1 MSALPRSI
9 RAVAPT
15 GPGGPE
21 VLQLQERP
29 LPPLASGQVL
39 IKVGYAGVNRHDC
52 TQRKRGTPPPGATDV
67 FGLEVSGTIVAASA
81 DVPGTRIGQRVCAL
95 INGGGYADYCVA
107 EAALALEYPASLSE
121 AEAAALPE
129 ALFTFWFNVLELG
142 GLKADQ
148 WLLVHGGTSGVAS
161 LGIQVAKTLGARV
174 AVTAGTEAK
183 CTACRK
189 LGADLVI
196 NYRESDFV
204 EAMKRNPR
212 PSGRPLRAKEYR
224 RASHGR
230 QARAPD
236 QRTNADLLGNTR
248 IDFAQARGG
257 DQFDDASAGITAQD
271 SRRSAIAGPGLAAAG
286 QGHPAS
292 DRFDTYPARG
302 GPGACT
308 HGFGRPCRENTA
320 QAVTGLKTVAATG
333 R

>member
-129 ALFTFWFNVLELG
+129 ALFTFWFNVFELG

-161 LGIQVAKTLGARV
+161 LGIQVAKALGARV

-196 NYRESDFV
+196 NYRDSDFV
-204 EAMKRNPR
+204 EAMKQVGGANVILDQVGGLYAQRNIDALAMDGKLVHLTSAQTPTFSATLESISR
-212 PSGRPLRAKEYR
+212 KRAVVTSSMMRPLELPRKIAV
-224 RASHGR
+224 AR
-230 QARAPD
+230 QLLD
-236 QRTNADLLGNTR
+236 QVWPLLGKGIR
-248 IDFAQARGG
+248 PLIDSIHTLQEAALAHARMDSGVH
-257 DQFDDASAGITAQD
+257 AGKI
-271 SRRSAIAGPGLAAAG
+271 LL
-286 QGHPAS
+286 
-292 DRFDTYPARG
+292 
-302 GPGACT
+302 
-308 HGFGRPCRENTA
+308 RP
-320 QAVTGLKTVAATG
+320 
-333 R
+333 

>member
-129 ALFTFWFNVLELG
+129 ALFTFWFNVFELG

-174 AVTAGTEAK
+174 AVTGGTEAK

-204 EAMKRNPR
+204 EAMKQVGGANVILDQVGGLYAQRNIDALAMDGKLVHLTSAQTPTFSATLESISR
-212 PSGRPLRAKEYR
+212 KRAVVTSSMMRPLELPRKIAV
-224 RASHGR
+224 AR
-230 QARAPD
+230 QLLD
-236 QRTNADLLGNTR
+236 QVWPLLGKGIR
-248 IDFAQARGG
+248 PLIDSIHTLQEAALAHARMDSGVH
-257 DQFDDASAGITAQD
+257 AGKI
-271 SRRSAIAGPGLAAAG
+271 LL
-286 QGHPAS
+286 
-292 DRFDTYPARG
+292 
-302 GPGACT
+302 
-308 HGFGRPCRENTA
+308 RP
-320 QAVTGLKTVAATG
+320 
-333 R
+333 

>member
-15 GPGGPE
+15 GPGGLE

-81 DVPGTRIGQRVCAL
+81 DVSGTRIGQRVCAL

-129 ALFTFWFNVLELG
+129 ARFTFWFNVFELG

-174 AVTAGTEAK
+174 AVTGGTEAK

-196 NYRESDFV
+196 NYRDSDFV
-204 EAMKRNPR
+204 EAMKQVGGANVILDQVGGLYAQRNIDALAMDGKLVHLTSAQTPTFSATLESISR
-212 PSGRPLRAKEYR
+212 KRAVVTSSMMRPLELPRKIAV
-224 RASHGR
+224 AR
-230 QARAPD
+230 QLLD
-236 QRTNADLLGNTR
+236 QVWPLLGKGIR
-248 IDFAQARGG
+248 PLIDSIHTLEEAALAHARMDSGVH
-257 DQFDDASAGITAQD
+257 AGKI
-271 SRRSAIAGPGLAAAG
+271 LL
-286 QGHPAS
+286 
-292 DRFDTYPARG
+292 
-302 GPGACT
+302 
-308 HGFGRPCRENTA
+308 RP
-320 QAVTGLKTVAATG
+320 
-333 R
+333 

>member
-1 MSALPRSI
+1 MSALPRNI

-39 IKVGYAGVNRHDC
+39 IKVAYAGVNRHDC

-107 EAALALEYPASLSE
+107 EAALALEYPAGLSE

-129 ALFTFWFNVLELG
+129 ALFTFWFNVFELG

-161 LGIQVAKTLGARV
+161 LGIQVAKALGARV

-204 EAMKRNPR
+204 ETMKQVGGANVILDQVGGLYAQRNIDALAMDGKLVHLTSAQTPTFSATLESISRKRAVVT
-212 PSGRPLRAKEYR
+212 SSMMRPLELPRKIAV
-224 RASHGR
+224 AR
-230 QARAPD
+230 Q
-236 QRTNADLLGNTR
+236 LLGQVWPLLGKGIR
-248 IDFAQARGG
+248 PLIDSIHTLEEAALAHARMDSGVH
-257 DQFDDASAGITAQD
+257 AGKI
-271 SRRSAIAGPGLAAAG
+271 LL
-286 QGHPAS
+286 
-292 DRFDTYPARG
+292 
-302 GPGACT
+302 
-308 HGFGRPCRENTA
+308 RP
-320 QAVTGLKTVAATG
+320 
-333 R
+333 

>member
-1 MSALPRSI
+1 MSALPRNI

-39 IKVGYAGVNRHDC
+39 IQVAYAGVNRHDC

-107 EAALALEYPASLSE
+107 EAALALEYPAGLSE

-129 ALFTFWFNVLELG
+129 ALFTFWFNVFELG

-161 LGIQVAKTLGARV
+161 LGIQVAKALGARV

-204 EAMKRNPR
+204 ETMKQVGGANVILDQVGGLYAQRNIDALAMDGKLVHLTSAQTPTFSATLESISRKRAVVT
-212 PSGRPLRAKEYR
+212 SSMMRPLELPRKIAV
-224 RASHGR
+224 AR
-230 QARAPD
+230 QLLD
-236 QRTNADLLGNTR
+236 QVWPLLGKGIR
-248 IDFAQARGG
+248 PLIDSIHTLEEAALAHARMDSGVH
-257 DQFDDASAGITAQD
+257 AGKI
-271 SRRSAIAGPGLAAAG
+271 LL
-286 QGHPAS
+286 
-292 DRFDTYPARG
+292 
-302 GPGACT
+302 
-308 HGFGRPCRENTA
+308 RP
-320 QAVTGLKTVAATG
+320 
-333 R
+333 

>member
-1 MSALPRSI
+1 
-9 RAVAPT
+9 
-15 GPGGPE
+15 
-21 VLQLQERP
+21 
-29 LPPLASGQVL
+29 VL
-39 IKVGYAGVNRHDC
+39 IKVAYAGVNRHDC

-107 EAALALEYPASLSE
+107 EAALALEYPAGLSE

-129 ALFTFWFNVLELG
+129 ALFTFWFNVFELG

-161 LGIQVAKTLGARV
+161 LGIQVAKALGARV

-204 EAMKRNPR
+204 ETMKQVGGANVILDQVGGLYAQRNIDALAMDGKLVHLTSAQTPTFSATLESISRKRAVVT
-212 PSGRPLRAKEYR
+212 SSMMRPLELPRKIAV
-224 RASHGR
+224 AR
-230 QARAPD
+230 QLLD
-236 QRTNADLLGNTR
+236 QVWPLLGKGIR
-248 IDFAQARGG
+248 PLIDSIHTLEEAALAHARMDSGVH
-257 DQFDDASAGITAQD
+257 AGKI
-271 SRRSAIAGPGLAAAG
+271 LL
-286 QGHPAS
+286 
-292 DRFDTYPARG
+292 
-302 GPGACT
+302 
-308 HGFGRPCRENTA
+308 RP
-320 QAVTGLKTVAATG
+320 
-333 R
+333 

>member
-39 IKVGYAGVNRHDC
+39 IKVAYAGVNRHDC

-129 ALFTFWFNVLELG
+129 ALFTFWFNVFELG

-161 LGIQVAKTLGARV
+161 LGIQVAKALGARV

-204 EAMKRNPR
+204 EAMKQVGGANVILDQVGGLYAQRNIDALAMDGKLVHLTSAQTPTFSATLESISR
-212 PSGRPLRAKEYR
+212 KRAVVTSSMMRPLELPRKIAV
-224 RASHGR
+224 AR
-230 QARAPD
+230 QLLD
-236 QRTNADLLGNTR
+236 QVWPLLGKGIR
-248 IDFAQARGG
+248 PLIDSIHTLEEAALAHARMDSGVH
-257 DQFDDASAGITAQD
+257 AGKI
-271 SRRSAIAGPGLAAAG
+271 LL
-286 QGHPAS
+286 
-292 DRFDTYPARG
+292 
-302 GPGACT
+302 
-308 HGFGRPCRENTA
+308 RP
-320 QAVTGLKTVAATG
+320 
-333 R
+333 

>member
-81 DVPGTRIGQRVCAL
+81 DVSGTRIGQRVCAL

-129 ALFTFWFNVLELG
+129 ALFTFWFNVFELG

-161 LGIQVAKTLGARV
+161 LGIQVAKALGARV

-204 EAMKRNPR
+204 EAMKQVGGANVILDQVGGLYAQRNIDALAMDGKLVHLTSAQTPTFSATLESISR
-212 PSGRPLRAKEYR
+212 KRAVVTSSMMRPLELPRKIAV
-224 RASHGR
+224 AR
-230 QARAPD
+230 QLLD
-236 QRTNADLLGNTR
+236 QVWPLLGKGIR
-248 IDFAQARGG
+248 PLIDSIHTLEEAALAHARMDSGVH
-257 DQFDDASAGITAQD
+257 AGKI
-271 SRRSAIAGPGLAAAG
+271 LL
-286 QGHPAS
+286 
-292 DRFDTYPARG
+292 
-302 GPGACT
+302 
-308 HGFGRPCRENTA
+308 RP
-320 QAVTGLKTVAATG
+320 
-333 R
+333 

>member
-1 MSALPRSI
+1 MSALPRNI

-39 IKVGYAGVNRHDC
+39 IKVAYAGVNRHDC

-107 EAALALEYPASLSE
+107 EAALALEYPAGLSE

-129 ALFTFWFNVLELG
+129 ALFTFWFNVFELG

-161 LGIQVAKTLGARV
+161 LGIQVAKALGARV

-204 EAMKRNPR
+204 ETMKQVGGANVILDQVGGLYAQRNIDALAMDGKLVHLTSAQTPTFSATLESISRKRAVVT
-212 PSGRPLRAKEYR
+212 SSMMRPLELPRKIAV
-224 RASHGR
+224 AR
-230 QARAPD
+230 QLLD
-236 QRTNADLLGNTR
+236 QVWPLLGKGIR
-248 IDFAQARGG
+248 PLIDSIHTLEEAALAHARMDSGVH
-257 DQFDDASAGITAQD
+257 AGKI
-271 SRRSAIAGPGLAAAG
+271 LL
-286 QGHPAS
+286 
-292 DRFDTYPARG
+292 
-302 GPGACT
+302 
-308 HGFGRPCRENTA
+308 RP
-320 QAVTGLKTVAATG
+320 
-333 R
+333 

>member
-67 FGLEVSGTIVAASA
+67 FGLEVSGTVVAANA

-129 ALFTFWFNVLELG
+129 ALFTFWFNVFELG

-161 LGIQVAKTLGARV
+161 LGIQVAKALGARV

-204 EAMKRNPR
+204 EAMKQVGGANVILDQVGGLYAQRNIDALAMDGKLVHLTSAQTPTFSATLESISR
-212 PSGRPLRAKEYR
+212 KRAVVTSSMMRPLELPRKIAV
-224 RASHGR
+224 AR
-230 QARAPD
+230 QLLD
-236 QRTNADLLGNTR
+236 QVWPLLGKGIR
-248 IDFAQARGG
+248 PLIDSIHTLQEAALAHARMDSGVH
-257 DQFDDASAGITAQD
+257 AGKI
-271 SRRSAIAGPGLAAAG
+271 LL
-286 QGHPAS
+286 
-292 DRFDTYPARG
+292 
-302 GPGACT
+302 
-308 HGFGRPCRENTA
+308 RP
-320 QAVTGLKTVAATG
+320 
-333 R
+333 

>member
-1 MSALPRSI
+1 
-9 RAVAPT
+9 
-15 GPGGPE
+15 
-21 VLQLQERP
+21 
-29 LPPLASGQVL
+29 VL
-39 IKVGYAGVNRHDC
+39 IQVAYAGVNRHDC

-129 ALFTFWFNVLELG
+129 ALFTFWFNVFELG

-161 LGIQVAKTLGARV
+161 LGIQVAKALGARV

-204 EAMKRNPR
+204 EAMKQLGGANVILDQVGGLYAQRNIDALAMDGKLMHLTSAQTPTFSATLESISR
-212 PSGRPLRAKEYR
+212 KRAVVTSSMMRPLELPRKIAV
-224 RASHGR
+224 AR
-230 QARAPD
+230 QLLD
-236 QRTNADLLGNTR
+236 QVWPLLGKGIR
-248 IDFAQARGG
+248 PLIDSIHTLEEAALAHARMDSGVH
-257 DQFDDASAGITAQD
+257 AGKI
-271 SRRSAIAGPGLAAAG
+271 LL
-286 QGHPAS
+286 
-292 DRFDTYPARG
+292 
-302 GPGACT
+302 
-308 HGFGRPCRENTA
+308 RP
-320 QAVTGLKTVAATG
+320 
-333 R
+333 

>member
-1 MSALPRSI
+1 MSALPRNI

-39 IKVGYAGVNRHDC
+39 IKVAYAGVNRHDC

-129 ALFTFWFNVLELG
+129 ALFTFWFNVFELG

-161 LGIQVAKTLGARV
+161 LGIQVAKALGARV

-204 EAMKRNPR
+204 ETMKQVGGANVILDQVGGLYAQRNIDALAMDGKLVHLTSAQTPTFSATLESISRKRAVVT
-212 PSGRPLRAKEYR
+212 SSMMRPLELPRKIAV
-224 RASHGR
+224 AR
-230 QARAPD
+230 QLLD
-236 QRTNADLLGNTR
+236 QVWPLLGKGIR
-248 IDFAQARGG
+248 PLIDSIHTLEEAALAHARMDSGVH
-257 DQFDDASAGITAQD
+257 AGKI
-271 SRRSAIAGPGLAAAG
+271 LL
-286 QGHPAS
+286 
-292 DRFDTYPARG
+292 
-302 GPGACT
+302 
-308 HGFGRPCRENTA
+308 RP
-320 QAVTGLKTVAATG
+320 
-333 R
+333 

>member
-129 ALFTFWFNVLELG
+129 ALFTFWFNVFELG

-204 EAMKRNPR
+204 EAMKQVGGANVILDQVGGLYAQRNIDALAMDGKLVHLTSAQTPTFSATLESISR
-212 PSGRPLRAKEYR
+212 KRAVVTSSMMRPLELPRKIAV
-224 RASHGR
+224 AR
-230 QARAPD
+230 QLLD
-236 QRTNADLLGNTR
+236 QVWPLLGKGIR
-248 IDFAQARGG
+248 PLIDSIHTLEEAALAHARMDSGVH
-257 DQFDDASAGITAQD
+257 AGKI
-271 SRRSAIAGPGLAAAG
+271 LL
-286 QGHPAS
+286 
-292 DRFDTYPARG
+292 
-302 GPGACT
+302 
-308 HGFGRPCRENTA
+308 RP
-320 QAVTGLKTVAATG
+320 
-333 R
+333 

>member
-39 IKVGYAGVNRHDC
+39 IKVAYAGVNRHDC

-129 ALFTFWFNVLELG
+129 ALFTFWFNVFELG

-196 NYRESDFV
+196 NYRDSDFV
-204 EAMKRNPR
+204 EAMKQVGGANVILDQVGGLYAQRNIDALAMDGKLVHLTSAQTPTFSATLESISR
-212 PSGRPLRAKEYR
+212 KRAVVTSSMMRPLELPRKIAV
-224 RASHGR
+224 AR
-230 QARAPD
+230 QLLD
-236 QRTNADLLGNTR
+236 QVWPLLGKGIR
-248 IDFAQARGG
+248 PLIDSIHTLEEAALAHARMDSGVH
-257 DQFDDASAGITAQD
+257 AGKI
-271 SRRSAIAGPGLAAAG
+271 LL
-286 QGHPAS
+286 
-292 DRFDTYPARG
+292 
-302 GPGACT
+302 
-308 HGFGRPCRENTA
+308 RP
-320 QAVTGLKTVAATG
+320 
-333 R
+333 

>member
-161 LGIQVAKTLGARV
+161 LGIQVAKALGARV

-204 EAMKRNPR
+204 EAMKQVGGANVILDQVGGLYAQRNIDALAMDGKLVHLTSAQTPTFSATLESISR
-212 PSGRPLRAKEYR
+212 KRAVVTSSMMRPLELPRKIAV
-224 RASHGR
+224 AR
-230 QARAPD
+230 QLLD
-236 QRTNADLLGNTR
+236 QVWPLLGKGIR
-248 IDFAQARGG
+248 PLIDSIHTLEEAALAHARMDSGVH
-257 DQFDDASAGITAQD
+257 AGKI
-271 SRRSAIAGPGLAAAG
+271 LL
-286 QGHPAS
+286 
-292 DRFDTYPARG
+292 
-302 GPGACT
+302 
-308 HGFGRPCRENTA
+308 RP
-320 QAVTGLKTVAATG
+320 
-333 R
+333 

>member
-39 IKVGYAGVNRHDC
+39 IKVAYAGVNRHDC

-81 DVPGTRIGQRVCAL
+81 DVSGTRIGQRVCAL

-129 ALFTFWFNVLELG
+129 ALFTFWFNVFELG

-174 AVTAGTEAK
+174 AVTGGTEAK

-204 EAMKRNPR
+204 EAMKQVGGANVILDQVGGLYAQRNIDALAMDGKLVHLTSAQTPTFSATLESISR
-212 PSGRPLRAKEYR
+212 KRAVVTSSMMRPLELPRKIAV
-224 RASHGR
+224 AR
-230 QARAPD
+230 QLLD
-236 QRTNADLLGNTR
+236 QVWPLLGKGIR
-248 IDFAQARGG
+248 PLIDSIHTLEEAALAHARMDSGVH
-257 DQFDDASAGITAQD
+257 AGKI
-271 SRRSAIAGPGLAAAG
+271 LL
-286 QGHPAS
+286 
-292 DRFDTYPARG
+292 
-302 GPGACT
+302 
-308 HGFGRPCRENTA
+308 RP
-320 QAVTGLKTVAATG
+320 
-333 R
+333 

>member
-81 DVPGTRIGQRVCAL
+81 DVSGTRIGQRVCAL

-129 ALFTFWFNVLELG
+129 ALFTFWF
-142 GLKADQ
+142 
-148 WLLVHGGTSGVAS
+148 
-161 LGIQVAKTLGARV
+161 
-174 AVTAGTEAK
+174 
-183 CTACRK
+183 
-189 LGADLVI
+189 
-196 NYRESDFV
+196 
-204 EAMKRNPR
+204 
-212 PSGRPLRAKEYR
+212 
-224 RASHGR
+224 
-230 QARAPD
+230 
-236 QRTNADLLGNTR
+236 
-248 IDFAQARGG
+248 
-257 DQFDDASAGITAQD
+257 
-271 SRRSAIAGPGLAAAG
+271 
-286 QGHPAS
+286 
-292 DRFDTYPARG
+292 
-302 GPGACT
+302 
-308 HGFGRPCRENTA
+308 
-320 QAVTGLKTVAATG
+320 TVAPAASPA
-333 R
+333 

>member
-39 IKVGYAGVNRHDC
+39 IKVAYAGVNRHDC

-81 DVPGTRIGQRVCAL
+81 DVSGTRIGQRVCAL

-204 EAMKRNPR
+204 EAMKQVGGANVILDQVGGLYAQRNIDALAMDGKLVHLTSAQTPTFSATLESISR
-212 PSGRPLRAKEYR
+212 KRAVVTSSMMRPLELPRKIAV
-224 RASHGR
+224 AR
-230 QARAPD
+230 QLLD
-236 QRTNADLLGNTR
+236 QVWPLLGKGIR
-248 IDFAQARGG
+248 PLIDSIHTLEEAALAHARMDSGVH
-257 DQFDDASAGITAQD
+257 AGKI
-271 SRRSAIAGPGLAAAG
+271 LL
-286 QGHPAS
+286 
-292 DRFDTYPARG
+292 
-302 GPGACT
+302 
-308 HGFGRPCRENTA
+308 RP
-320 QAVTGLKTVAATG
+320 
-333 R
+333 

>member
-39 IKVGYAGVNRHDC
+39 IQVAYAGVNRHDC

-129 ALFTFWFNVLELG
+129 ALFTFWFNVFELG

-161 LGIQVAKTLGARV
+161 LGIQVAKALGARV

-204 EAMKRNPR
+204 EAMKQLGGANVILDQVGGLYAQRNIDALAMDGKLMHLTSAQTPTFSATLESISR
-212 PSGRPLRAKEYR
+212 KRAVVTSSMMRPLELPRKIAV
-224 RASHGR
+224 AR
-230 QARAPD
+230 QLLD
-236 QRTNADLLGNTR
+236 QVWPLLGKGIR
-248 IDFAQARGG
+248 PLIDSIHTLEEAALAHARMDSGVH
-257 DQFDDASAGITAQD
+257 AGKI
-271 SRRSAIAGPGLAAAG
+271 LL
-286 QGHPAS
+286 
-292 DRFDTYPARG
+292 
-302 GPGACT
+302 
-308 HGFGRPCRENTA
+308 RP
-320 QAVTGLKTVAATG
+320 
-333 R
+333 

>member
-129 ALFTFWFNVLELG
+129 ALFTFWFNVFELG

-196 NYRESDFV
+196 NYRDSDFV
-204 EAMKRNPR
+204 EAMKQVGGANVILDQVGGLYAQRNIDALAMDGKLVHLTSAQTPTFSATLESISR
-212 PSGRPLRAKEYR
+212 KRAVVTSSMMRPLELPRKIAV
-224 RASHGR
+224 AR
-230 QARAPD
+230 QLLD
-236 QRTNADLLGNTR
+236 QVWPLLGKGIR
-248 IDFAQARGG
+248 PLIDSIHTLEEAALAHARMDSGVH
-257 DQFDDASAGITAQD
+257 AGKI
-271 SRRSAIAGPGLAAAG
+271 LL
-286 QGHPAS
+286 
-292 DRFDTYPARG
+292 
-302 GPGACT
+302 
-308 HGFGRPCRENTA
+308 RP
-320 QAVTGLKTVAATG
+320 
-333 R
+333 

>member
-39 IKVGYAGVNRHDC
+39 IKVAYAGVNRHDC

-129 ALFTFWFNVLELG
+129 ALFTFWFNVFELG

-161 LGIQVAKTLGARV
+161 LGIQVAKALGARV

-204 EAMKRNPR
+204 EAMKQVGGANVILDQVGGLYAQRNIDALAMDGKLVHLTSAQTPTFSATLESISR
-212 PSGRPLRAKEYR
+212 KRAVVTSSMMRPLELPRKIAV
-224 RASHGR
+224 AR
-230 QARAPD
+230 QLLD
-236 QRTNADLLGNTR
+236 QVWPLLGKGIR
-248 IDFAQARGG
+248 PLIDSIHTLQEAALAHARMDSGVH
-257 DQFDDASAGITAQD
+257 AGKI
-271 SRRSAIAGPGLAAAG
+271 LL
-286 QGHPAS
+286 
-292 DRFDTYPARG
+292 
-302 GPGACT
+302 
-308 HGFGRPCRENTA
+308 RP
-320 QAVTGLKTVAATG
+320 
-333 R
+333 

>member
-129 ALFTFWFNVLELG
+129 ALFTFWFNVFELG

-161 LGIQVAKTLGARV
+161 LGIQVAKALGARV

-183 CTACRK
+183 CTACRE

-204 EAMKRNPR
+204 EAMKQVGGANVILDQVGGLYAQRNIDALAMDGKLVHLTSAQTPTFSATLESISR
-212 PSGRPLRAKEYR
+212 KRAVVTSSMMRPLELPRKIAV
-224 RASHGR
+224 AR
-230 QARAPD
+230 QLLD
-236 QRTNADLLGNTR
+236 QVWPLLGKGIR
-248 IDFAQARGG
+248 PLIDSIHTLEEAALAHARMDSGVH
-257 DQFDDASAGITAQD
+257 AGKI
-271 SRRSAIAGPGLAAAG
+271 LL
-286 QGHPAS
+286 
-292 DRFDTYPARG
+292 
-302 GPGACT
+302 
-308 HGFGRPCRENTA
+308 RP
-320 QAVTGLKTVAATG
+320 
-333 R
+333 

>member
-129 ALFTFWFNVLELG
+129 ALFTFWFNVFELG

-161 LGIQVAKTLGARV
+161 LGIQVAKALGARV

-204 EAMKRNPR
+204 EAMKQVGGANVILDQVGGLYAQRNIDALAMDGKLVHLTSAQTPTFSATLESISR
-212 PSGRPLRAKEYR
+212 KRAVVTSSMMRPLELPRKIAV
-224 RASHGR
+224 AR
-230 QARAPD
+230 QLLD
-236 QRTNADLLGNTR
+236 QVWPLLGKGIR
-248 IDFAQARGG
+248 PLIDSIHTLEEAALAHARMDSGVH
-257 DQFDDASAGITAQD
+257 AGKI
-271 SRRSAIAGPGLAAAG
+271 LL
-286 QGHPAS
+286 
-292 DRFDTYPARG
+292 
-302 GPGACT
+302 
-308 HGFGRPCRENTA
+308 RP
-320 QAVTGLKTVAATG
+320 
-333 R
+333 

>member
-1 MSALPRSI
+1 MSALPRNI

-21 VLQLQERP
+21 VLHLQERP

-39 IKVGYAGVNRHDC
+39 IKVAYAGVNRHDC

-107 EAALALEYPASLSE
+107 EAALALEYPAGLSE

-129 ALFTFWFNVLELG
+129 ALFTFWFNVFELG

-161 LGIQVAKTLGARV
+161 LGIQVAKALGARV

-204 EAMKRNPR
+204 ETMKQVGGANVILDQVGGLYAQRKIDALAMDGKLVHLTSAQTPTFSATLASISRKRAVVT
-212 PSGRPLRAKEYR
+212 SSMMRPLELPRKIAV
-224 RASHGR
+224 AR
-230 QARAPD
+230 QLLD
-236 QRTNADLLGNTR
+236 QVWPLLGKGIRPLIASIHTLEE
-248 IDFAQARGG
+248 AALAHARMDSGVH
-257 DQFDDASAGITAQD
+257 AGKI
-271 SRRSAIAGPGLAAAG
+271 LL
-286 QGHPAS
+286 
-292 DRFDTYPARG
+292 
-302 GPGACT
+302 
-308 HGFGRPCRENTA
+308 RP
-320 QAVTGLKTVAATG
+320 
-333 R
+333 

>member
-39 IKVGYAGVNRHDC
+39 IKVAYAGVNRHDC

-81 DVPGTRIGQRVCAL
+81 DVSDTRIGQRVCAL

-129 ALFTFWFNVLELG
+129 ALFTFWFNVFELG

-161 LGIQVAKTLGARV
+161 LGIQVAKALGARV

-204 EAMKRNPR
+204 EAMKQVGGANVILDQVGGLYAQRNIDALAMDGKLVHLTSAQTPTFSATLESISR
-212 PSGRPLRAKEYR
+212 KRAVVTSSMMRPLELPRKIAV
-224 RASHGR
+224 AR
-230 QARAPD
+230 QLLD
-236 QRTNADLLGNTR
+236 QVWPLLGKGIR
-248 IDFAQARGG
+248 PLIDSIHTLEEAALAHARMDSGVH
-257 DQFDDASAGITAQD
+257 AGKI
-271 SRRSAIAGPGLAAAG
+271 LL
-286 QGHPAS
+286 
-292 DRFDTYPARG
+292 
-302 GPGACT
+302 
-308 HGFGRPCRENTA
+308 RP
-320 QAVTGLKTVAATG
+320 
-333 R
+333 

>member
-39 IKVGYAGVNRHDC
+39 IKVAYAGVNRHDC

-129 ALFTFWFNVLELG
+129 ALFTFWFNVFELG

-161 LGIQVAKTLGARV
+161 LGIQVAKALGARV

-204 EAMKRNPR
+204 EAMKQVGGANVILDQVGGLYAQRNIDALAMDGKLVHLTSAQTPTFSATLESISR
-212 PSGRPLRAKEYR
+212 KRAVVTSSMMRPLELPRKIAV
-224 RASHGR
+224 AR
-230 QARAPD
+230 QLLD
-236 QRTNADLLGNTR
+236 QVWPLLGKGIR
-248 IDFAQARGG
+248 PLIDSIHTLEETALAHARMDSGVH
-257 DQFDDASAGITAQD
+257 AGKI
-271 SRRSAIAGPGLAAAG
+271 LL
-286 QGHPAS
+286 
-292 DRFDTYPARG
+292 
-302 GPGACT
+302 
-308 HGFGRPCRENTA
+308 RP
-320 QAVTGLKTVAATG
+320 
-333 R
+333 

>member
-81 DVPGTRIGQRVCAL
+81 DVSGTRIGQRVCAL

-129 ALFTFWFNVLELG
+129 ALFTFWFNVFELG

-204 EAMKRNPR
+204 EAMKQVGGANVILDQVGGLYAQRNIDALAMDGKLVHLTSAQTPTFSATLESISR
-212 PSGRPLRAKEYR
+212 KRAVVTSSMMRPLELPRKIAV
-224 RASHGR
+224 AR
-230 QARAPD
+230 QLLD
-236 QRTNADLLGNTR
+236 QVWPLLGKGIR
-248 IDFAQARGG
+248 PLIDSIHTLEEAALAHARMDSGVH
-257 DQFDDASAGITAQD
+257 AGKI
-271 SRRSAIAGPGLAAAG
+271 LL
-286 QGHPAS
+286 
-292 DRFDTYPARG
+292 
-302 GPGACT
+302 
-308 HGFGRPCRENTA
+308 RP
-320 QAVTGLKTVAATG
+320 
-333 R
+333 

>member
-81 DVPGTRIGQRVCAL
+81 DVSGTRIGQRVCAL

-129 ALFTFWFNVLELG
+129 ALFTFWFNVFELG

-196 NYRESDFV
+196 NYRDSDFV
-204 EAMKRNPR
+204 EAMKQVGGANVILDQVGGLYAQRNIDALAMDGKLVHLTSAQTPTFSATLESISR
-212 PSGRPLRAKEYR
+212 KRAVVTSSMMRPLELPRKIAV
-224 RASHGR
+224 AR
-230 QARAPD
+230 QLLD
-236 QRTNADLLGNTR
+236 QVWPLLGKGIR
-248 IDFAQARGG
+248 PLIDSIHTLEEAALAHARMDSGVH
-257 DQFDDASAGITAQD
+257 AGKI
-271 SRRSAIAGPGLAAAG
+271 LL
-286 QGHPAS
+286 
-292 DRFDTYPARG
+292 
-302 GPGACT
+302 
-308 HGFGRPCRENTA
+308 RP
-320 QAVTGLKTVAATG
+320 
-333 R
+333 

>member
-129 ALFTFWFNVLELG
+129 ALFTFWFNVFELG

-174 AVTAGTEAK
+174 AVTGGTEAK

-204 EAMKRNPR
+204 EAMKQVGGANVILDQVGGLYAQRNIDALAMDGKLVHLTSAQTPTFSATLESISR
-212 PSGRPLRAKEYR
+212 KRAVVTSSMMRPLELPRKIAV
-224 RASHGR
+224 AR
-230 QARAPD
+230 QLLD
-236 QRTNADLLGNTR
+236 QVWPLLGKGIR
-248 IDFAQARGG
+248 PLIDSIHTLEEAALAHARMDSGVH
-257 DQFDDASAGITAQD
+257 AGKI
-271 SRRSAIAGPGLAAAG
+271 LL
-286 QGHPAS
+286 
-292 DRFDTYPARG
+292 
-302 GPGACT
+302 
-308 HGFGRPCRENTA
+308 RP
-320 QAVTGLKTVAATG
+320 
-333 R
+333 

>member
-39 IKVGYAGVNRHDC
+39 IQVAYAGVNRHDC

-129 ALFTFWFNVLELG
+129 ALFTFWFNVFELG

-161 LGIQVAKTLGARV
+161 LGIQVAKALGARV

-204 EAMKRNPR
+204 EAMKQLGGANVILDQVGGLYAQRNIDALAMDGKLMHLTSAQTPTFSATLESISR
-212 PSGRPLRAKEYR
+212 KRAVVTSSMMRPLELPRKIAV
-224 RASHGR
+224 AR
-230 QARAPD
+230 QLLNQVWP
-236 QRTNADLLGNTR
+236 LLGKGIR
-248 IDFAQARGG
+248 PLIDSIPTLEEAALAHARMDSGVH
-257 DQFDDASAGITAQD
+257 AGKI
-271 SRRSAIAGPGLAAAG
+271 LL
-286 QGHPAS
+286 
-292 DRFDTYPARG
+292 
-302 GPGACT
+302 
-308 HGFGRPCRENTA
+308 RP
-320 QAVTGLKTVAATG
+320 
-333 R
+333 

>member
-81 DVPGTRIGQRVCAL
+81 DVSGTRIGQRVCAL

-129 ALFTFWFNVLELG
+129 ALFTFWFNVFELG

-161 LGIQVAKTLGARV
+161 LGIQEAKTLGARV

-204 EAMKRNPR
+204 EAMKQVGGANVILDQVGGLYAQRNIDALAMDGKLVHLTSAQTPTFSATLESISR
-212 PSGRPLRAKEYR
+212 KRAVVTSSMMRPLELPRKIAV
-224 RASHGR
+224 AR
-230 QARAPD
+230 QLLD
-236 QRTNADLLGNTR
+236 QVWPLLGKGIR
-248 IDFAQARGG
+248 PLIDSIHTLEEAALAHARMDSGVH
-257 DQFDDASAGITAQD
+257 AGKI
-271 SRRSAIAGPGLAAAG
+271 LL
-286 QGHPAS
+286 
-292 DRFDTYPARG
+292 
-302 GPGACT
+302 
-308 HGFGRPCRENTA
+308 RP
-320 QAVTGLKTVAATG
+320 
-333 R
+333 

>member
-129 ALFTFWFNVLELG
+129 ALFTFWFNVFELG

-161 LGIQVAKTLGARV
+161 LGIQVAKALGARV

-204 EAMKRNPR
+204 EAMKQVGGANVILDQVGGLYAQRNIDALAMDGKLVHLTSAQTPTFSATLESISR
-212 PSGRPLRAKEYR
+212 KRAVVTSSMMRPLELPRKIAV
-224 RASHGR
+224 AR
-230 QARAPD
+230 QLLD
-236 QRTNADLLGNTR
+236 QVWPLLGKGIR
-248 IDFAQARGG
+248 PLIDSIHTLQEAALAHARMDSGVH
-257 DQFDDASAGITAQD
+257 AGKI
-271 SRRSAIAGPGLAAAG
+271 LL
-286 QGHPAS
+286 
-292 DRFDTYPARG
+292 
-302 GPGACT
+302 
-308 HGFGRPCRENTA
+308 RP
-320 QAVTGLKTVAATG
+320 
-333 R
+333 